1 MVIPSAKNIIPRT
14 NRKIPQ
20 IPMIPLYSL
29 LLRSLLPLLI
39 QNEMKLNQ
47 GKSEAQ

>member
-14 NRKIPQ
+14 NRK